1 MMKYAYYPG
10 CSLHSTASDYQQS
23 IDAVFQK
30 LDIELREVEDW
41 TCCGASAAHVMDELL
56 PLVLPAKDLLQ
67 VQGLDLEVMAPCAA
81 CYNRMRT
88 AAHKLRENPALRRK
102 VNQVLQGDYQGR
114 VQVRHISDVVVNA
127 YGLEEIA
134 KKLVKDLKG
143 MKVVCYYGCL
153 SARPQKIVAFDD
165 PVYPSYLDRL
175 VKTLGGEP
183 LEWPFKTE
191 CCGGSFSVSKKDVV
205 LKLTNDLLAMA
216 KDLGAE
222 AVVVDCPLCQFN
234 LDFRQEEV
242 EKHYGAHFGLPV
254 FYFTQLLGICLG
266 LPAGALGLKKLNVNP
281 FPLLERQ
288 KAKTDKAFTAERAE
302 NAEEKANITGS
313 DRNKSA

>member
-1 MMKYAYYPG
+1 MKFAYYPG

-30 LDIELREVEDW
+30 LNIELREVEDW
-41 TCCGASAAHVMDELL
+41 TCCGASAAHVTGELL
-56 PLVLPAKDLLQ
+56 PLVLPAKDLLK
-67 VQGLDLEVMAPCAA
+67 VQGMNLEVMAPCAA
-81 CYNRMRT
+81 CYNRMRM
-88 AAHKLRENPALRRK
+88 AAHKLRENLALRKK
-102 VNQVLQGDYQGR
+102 VNQILQGDYQGQ

-127 YGLEEIA
+127 YGLEDIA
-134 KKLVKDLKG
+134 KKRVNDLQG

-175 VKTLGGEP
+175 VQTLGGESI
-183 LEWPFKTE
+183 EWPFKTE

-222 AVVVDCPLCQFN
+222 AIVVDCPLCQFN

-242 EKHYGAHFGLPV
+242 EKRYGARIGLPV

-266 LPAGALGLKKLNVNP
+266 LSGDALGLKKLNVNP
-281 FPLLERQ
+281 FPLLE
-288 KAKTDKAFTAERAE
+288 
-302 NAEEKANITGS
+302 
-313 DRNKSA
+313 NKNLRT